1 MSTLL
6 ITGVAGF
13 LGRAFAREFA
23 AAGWTIIGTDIAAP
37 ENVPL
42 DLLQSYHQ
50 ITLPSLQ
57 LMEIV
62 ATHRPDLVIHSA
74 GRASVPLSFES
85 PDADFASGPVVTAN
99 VLEAIRKSGIR
110 TKLILCSSAAVYG
123 DPQSL
128 PVSEH
133 FPTAPISPY
142 GYHKRIAELLCEQY
156 TTCFGLSTA
165 VMRIFS
171 AYGPGL
177 RRQVV
182 YDTCRQAIHGR
193 ISLYGSGEESRDFIH
208 CADVAKAARCIAENS
223 NMKSDIYNVAN
234 GEETTVAALASLV
247 KAQSDPAMTLDFRH
261 QKSHGMPQRWLA
273 DIQKLRSLG
282 FAPSIR
288 FEKGVAGVLKWCA
301 ADVGQV

>member
-23 AAGWTIIGTDIAAP
+23 AAGWEIIGTDIAAP
-37 ENVPL
+37 ENAPL
-42 DLLQSYHQ
+42 DLLSAYHQ
-50 ITLPSLQ
+50 ITLPSSQ
-57 LMEIV
+57 LLEILV
-62 ATHRPDLVIHSA
+62 NQRPDLVIHSA

-85 PDADFASGPVVTAN
+85 PDSDFDSGPVVTAN
-99 VLEAIRKSGIR
+99 VLDAIRKAGVPIR
-110 TKLILCSSAAVYG
+110 LIFCSSAAVYG

-128 PVSEH
+128 PVKED
-133 FPTAPISPY
+133 FPIAPISPY
-142 GYHKRIAELLCEQY
+142 GYHKRISELLCEQY
-156 TTCFGLSTA
+156 TNCFGIPTA

-182 YDTCRQAIHGR
+182 YDTCRQAIQGR

-208 CADVAKAARCIAENS
+208 CVDVAKAARSIAENS
-223 NMKSDIYNVAN
+223 RMEADIYNVAN
-234 GEETTVAALASLV
+234 GEETTVAALASMV
-247 KAQSDPAMTLDFRH
+247 KSQSDPEMSLDFRH

-282 FAPSIR
+282 FAPSIG

>member
-23 AAGWTIIGTDIAAP
+23 AAGWDILGTDIAAP

-42 DLLQSYHQ
+42 DLLRSYHPLA
-50 ITLPSLQ
+50 LPSSQ
-57 LMEIV
+57 LIEIL

-85 PDADFASGPVVTAN
+85 PDADFSSGPVVTAN
-99 VLEAIRKSGIR
+99 VLESIRRSGIT
-110 TKLILCSSAAVYG
+110 TKLIFCSSAAVYG

-128 PVSEH
+128 PVNED
-133 FPTAPISPY
+133 FLIAPISPY

-156 TTCFGLSTA
+156 STCFGLPTA

-182 YDTCRQAIHGR
+182 YDTCRQAIQGH
-193 ISLYGSGEESRDFIH
+193 ISLYGSGAESRDFIH
-208 CADVAKAARCIAENS
+208 CADVAKAARCIAENAR
-223 NMKSDIYNVAN
+223 MQGDVYNVAN

-247 KAQSDPAMTLDFRH
+247 RSQSVPTTTLAFRH

-282 FAPSIR
+282 FAPSVS

-301 ADVGQV
+301 ADAGQA